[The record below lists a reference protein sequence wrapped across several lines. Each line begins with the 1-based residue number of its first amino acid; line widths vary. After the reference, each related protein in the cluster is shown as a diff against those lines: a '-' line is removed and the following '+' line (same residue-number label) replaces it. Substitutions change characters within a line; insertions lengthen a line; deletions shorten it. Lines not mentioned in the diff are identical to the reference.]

1 MAAEVFLF
9 GQIALL
15 LLAVACAY
23 TDMASR
29 TIPDRFTMSALVVGI
44 ATNTYLGGAGF
55 GRLASIGWIL
65 QPRTLTPSLADALL
79 GLALGGGTLMAL
91 YAAGG
96 MGMGDVKMMGAVGA
110 LGGMR
115 FCIHA
120 LVWTSLA
127 GAVMAMLLLVRQGRL
142 RAGLAGTARWF
153 SRRGQGV
160 TGEQAAA
167 ARQTIPYG
175 VAIAVGTLVAWSV
188 EVWSSGG
195 GSA

>member
-29 TIPDRFTMSALVVGI
+29 TIPDRFTMSALVAGI

-65 QPRTLTPSLADALL
+65 QPRTLTPSLTDALL
-79 GLALGGGTLMAL
+79 GLALGGGTLLAL

-120 LVWTSLA
+120 MVWTSLA
-127 GAVMAMLLLVRQGRL
+127 GAVMAMALLVRQGRL

-153 SRRGQGV
+153 SRRSDRS
-160 TGEQAAA
+160 TGEQTEA

-175 VAIAVGTLVAWSV
+175 VAIAVGTIVAWSV
-188 EVWSSGG
+188 EVW
-195 GSA
+195 